1 VLFQPAWPI
10 QTVAMTEGN
19 LNRLLAKDEYYGA
32 TAADLEAMGL
42 ADKAKAA
49 INQRAIFP
57 HRGTATLYADR
68 LVLGS
73 WDDNGD
79 VTLYPRE
86 VSAITNEFTDL
97 YGRFLGGGL
106 KKAGAPVILRR
117 TSGEEAYLL
126 LNHRW
131 FSERT
136 DNQRWY
142 RLLTDWLASANSPRT
157 GR

>member
-1 VLFQPAWPI
+1 
-10 QTVAMTEGN
+10 MTEGN
-19 LNRLLAKDEYYGA
+19 SNDLLAKDEYYGA

-57 HRGTATLYADR
+57 HRGTAMLYTDR

-73 WDDNGD
+73 WDGNGD

-86 VSAITNEFTDL
+86 VSAITNEFTEL

-136 DNQRWY
+136 DNQRWFK
-142 RLLTDWLASANSPRT
+142 LLTDWLGATQSSPP